1 MSALPTKD
9 QIPGRLE
16 RLLLSWSGRWLLAL
30 IGVLLFAGASTLE
43 FRGLFTS
50 SRNADLLKMF
60 NWQAFWLSQSIR
72 WGLWALVA
80 LLAIAPLM
88 SLAARWSTG
97 KQLAAHGVLT
107 LGAAW
112 SVGIAWNNIRPELP
126 KSVDFEQLMALRQE
140 QREQMRTTPQ
150 EQRNEGTDDER
161 PRPEDRRQG
170 ARRGEDRRP
179 RSERG
184 AGRNPLDNDRR
195 RGFPGRNQSDGLL
208 DRLLTHAFLLLLCG
222 AGASY
227 LRSQRNRRQTARLSL
242 EHASLAAELGEARL
256 SALESQ
262 LRPHFLFNA
271 LHSVGA
277 LVGAERNAEARTA
290 LVTLGDLLRVTLDR
304 SPGGKSSLEE
314 EADLCRSYLDLE
326 QLRYGDRIVDR
337 ITIPTDLKTK
347 TVPPLILLPLVE
359 NCVRHVVS
367 NSSEPIEIHLEAT
380 SDAKDLILDV
390 TCNGGS
396 FGDDIL
402 ELGQGQG
409 IGLTNTR
416 ARLAAAFGGRA
427 SMNLENLG
435 HGDTPGGTRVRL
447 RLPLNTSP

>member
-1 MSALPTKD
+1 MKD
-9 QIPGRLE
+9 QLPGRLE

-30 IGVLLFAGASTLE
+30 VAVLLFAGANTLE
-43 FRGLFTS
+43 FRGLFAS
-50 SRNADLLKMF
+50 SRNPELLKMF

-72 WGLWALVA
+72 WGLWALIA
-80 LLAIAPLM
+80 LIGIVPLM
-88 SLAARWSTG
+88 SLAARWSAG
-97 KQLAAHGVLT
+97 KQLAAHGVLA

-112 SVGIAWNNIRPELP
+112 SVGLAWNSIRPELP
-126 KSVDFEQLMALRQE
+126 PSIDFEQLMALRQE
-140 QREQMRTTPQ
+140 QREQMRTAPQ
-150 EQRNEGTDDER
+150 EGPDEGTDEER
-161 PRPEDRRQG
+161 RRPEDRRQG
-170 ARRGEDRRP
+170 LRRGEERRP

-184 AGRNPLDNDRR
+184 AGRNPLDADRR
-195 RGFPGRNQSDGLL
+195 RGFGGRNQSDGLL

-227 LRSQRNRRQTARLSL
+227 LRSQKNRRQNARLSL

-304 SPGGKSSLEE
+304 STEGQSSLDE

-326 QLRYGDRIVDR
+326 QLRYGDRIVGR
-337 ITIPTDLKTK
+337 ITIPPDLKTK
-347 TVPPLILLPLVE
+347 IVPPLILLPLVE

-367 NSSEPIEIHLEAT
+367 KSSEPIEIQLEAS
-380 SDAKDLILDV
+380 SDANDLILDV

-396 FGDDIL
+396 FEEDIL
-402 ELGQGQG
+402 KLGQGQG

-416 ARLAAAFGGRA
+416 ARLAAAFGTRA
-427 SMNLENLG
+427 SMNLENLS

-447 RLPLNTSP
+447 RLPLDTSK